1 MSSKYQIESIRPN
14 GYYFN
19 SKYLF
24 ENYLEKLDYYWHKY
38 ECIKFDKKSKTNS
51 SIFITNKKIDFKIKI
66 DLGEK
71 KGISFV
77 ADEFKETIYQD
88 YQYITI
94 SLGLSYFFKNLKPNQ
109 IFEIMAI
116 LQKELPFVNFGYYE
130 LGEKYG
136 YEDSTIVLYE
146 NKIVKYFNIISNNK
160 QYSISEY
167 YNEYIST
174 KRQFE
179 ITSIVK
185 EYLNDLN
192 VEIDLYNEKL
202 ISEQEDYEKS
212 LIEDKYSIE
221 DSYNDGGGGDE
232 WSYPSEFW

>member
-1 MSSKYQIESIRPN
+1 MSLKYQIESIKPN

-51 SIFITNKKIDFKIKI
+51 TIFITNKKIDFKIKI

-116 LQKELPFVNFGYYE
+116 LQKELPFVSFGYYE

-136 YEDSTIVLYE
+136 YEDSTIVQYE
-146 NKIVKYFNIISNNK
+146 NKIIKYFNIISKDK
-160 QYSISEY
+160 QYSIFEY
-167 YNEYIST
+167 FNNYKISKSQT
-174 KRQFE
+174 E
-179 ITSIVK
+179 INSIVK
-185 EYLNDLN
+185 EYLDDLN
-192 VEIDLYNEKL
+192 LEIEIYNDKL
-202 ISEQEDYEKS
+202 IEIQEDYEKN
-212 LIEDKYSIE
+212 ITNEKYTIE
-221 DSYNDGGGGDE
+221 DSYYDGGGGDE
-232 WSYPSEFW
+232 WSDPSDFW